1 MEATKEEND
10 WMLPK
15 RRGKEKQPKERN
27 WGISSGEE
35 SDEPAL
41 IT

>member
-15 RRGKEKQPKERN
+15 KLGKEKQPKELGYLVWRRT
-27 WGISSGEE
+27 S
-35 SDEPAL
+35 
-41 IT
+41 